1 MKRLLATVIIL
12 IFTIGCH
19 HKVHVSSMRQTPAEK
34 EVITQKYSLQPFRS
48 IMLNDKITVELAN
61 GSYAASITDAQ
72 ENLQKYQFNVI
83 NHVLHVNAPVSA
95 NNTTIRVFAPELKSI
110 TVTGN
115 AMVKA
120 EDFKTVGLTITA
132 KDNGTINL
140 EGQYVVDK
148 IIQRGNGRIDIS
160 WINSDNL
167 VVDSRS
173 SGPIYLAGAVNS
185 MVVKLMRNAQF
196 NARYLRVQKASV
208 FTTDK
213 ARADILVLGTLGAF
227 AIDNSNIFYHKRPQ
241 SLTVETK
248 GSGNV
253 LHSDWVN

>member
-1 MKRLLATVIIL
+1 MKRLLAIAVIL
-12 IFTIGCH
+12 IFTVGCH
-19 HKVHVSSMRQTPAEK
+19 HKAHVSSMRQVPAEK

-48 IMLNDKITVELAN
+48 IVLNGKTTVELVN

-83 NHVLHVNAPVSA
+83 NHVLHVSAPVSA
-95 NNTTIRVFAPELKSI
+95 NNTTIIVFAPGLKNI

-115 AMVKA
+115 A
-120 EDFKTVGLTITA
+120 TVNAKNFETSGLTIA
-132 KDNGTINL
+132 ARNNGTVNL

-148 IIQRGNGRIDIS
+148 IFQRGNGSIDIS

-167 VVDSRS
+167 FIDSHS
-173 SGPIYLAGAVNS
+173 SGSIYLAGTVNS
-185 MVVKLMRNAQF
+185 MVVKLMHNAQF
-196 NARYLRVQKASV
+196 DARYLRAQKASV
-208 FTTDK
+208 FATDN

-227 AIDNSNIFYHKRPQ
+227 AINNSNIFYHKKPQ
-241 SLTVETK
+241 SLTVVTK

-253 LHSDWVN
+253 LHSDWVH